1 MTAVFRR
8 TGPFVTGVILLGV
21 VAVLQGLVVSGRS
34 LPALL
39 VTHDRT
45 LVVIVGLVAAGEL
58 ARVRMPSGRETA
70 PLSSA
75 SAMAAVFLGPIA
87 GEPTFDIGGGLVVLV
102 VSTGLVAAAVL
113 RRLRRQPAGTPEL
126 AARIVAV
133 ALAAHL
139 ARDWGQVPFWAAQSD
154 ATVSR
159 GVVALG
165 MATVAAVGMLVE
177 IVLVAAVRS
186 ERQRTPWS
194 AAVRDEIG
202 EAAPLTAAV
211 VVTGPMVALMAP
223 VLGLLS
229 LPVALVPLAMAYA
242 AVRQYTRNRAT
253 NRQLVAT
260 LSHLTEY
267 GGYTPVHHAER
278 VAQLSVRVGRVL
290 GLDLNH
296 LRDLEYAALLHDLG
310 QISLVEP
317 IPDGA
322 TLLAAPADQR
332 DIAAEGGRI
341 IRRAETLDDVA
352 AYVEGQTTPYRL
364 VRELGEEVPLASR
377 IIKCANAF
385 EDLTQGSSDPEAVA
399 AAMERLLLG
408 LGYEYDPDVVDALH
422 RVVEDVS
429 VGRVEDRRV
438 PAPLE
443 F

>member
-1 MTAVFRR
+1 MTAPLRR
-8 TGPFVTGVILLGV
+8 TGLLVAAVVLLGLL
-21 VAVLQGLVVSGRS
+21 AVLHGLVASGS
-34 LPALL
+34 ALPGQLA
-39 VTHDRT
+39 THGHT
-45 LVVIVGLVAAGEL
+45 LAVIVGFVAVGEL
-58 ARVRMPSGRETA
+58 SRVRMPSGREIA

-87 GEPTFDIGGGLVVLV
+87 GEPLFDVGAGLVVLV
-102 VSTGLVAAAVL
+102 VTTGLLVAAMV
-113 RRLRRQPAGTPEL
+113 RRLRHLPTGTPDL

-133 ALAAHL
+133 ALAAEIAREGGHL
-139 ARDWGQVPFWAAQSD
+139 TLWDTQSD
-154 ATVSR
+154 PTVPQ
-159 GVVALG
+159 GLVALG

-186 ERQRTPWS
+186 ERQKTPWS
-194 AAVRDEIG
+194 AALRDEIS

-229 LPVALVPLAMAYA
+229 LPVALVPLAMAYT

-278 VAQLSVRVGRVL
+278 VAQLAVRIGRVL
-290 GLDLNH
+290 GMDLRK

-322 TLLAAPADQR
+322 TVLAAPADQR

-341 IRRAETLDDVA
+341 IRRAETLDAVA

-364 VRELGEEVPLASR
+364 VRELGEKVPLASR

-385 EDLTQGSSDPEAVA
+385 DDLTRGSGDPESVA
-399 AAMERLLLG
+399 GAIERIHLG
-408 LGYEYDPDVVDALH
+408 LGYEYDPDVVDALTL
-422 RVVEDVS
+422 VVEDVA
-429 VGRVEDRRV
+429 VGRVEARRV
-438 PAPLE
+438 AAR
-443 F
+443 